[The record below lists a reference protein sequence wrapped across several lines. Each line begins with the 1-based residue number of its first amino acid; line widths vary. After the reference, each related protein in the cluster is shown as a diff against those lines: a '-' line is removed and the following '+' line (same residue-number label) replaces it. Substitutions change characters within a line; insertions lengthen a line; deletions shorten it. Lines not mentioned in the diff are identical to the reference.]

1 MKYDNHNSL
10 VWSNE
15 LDMNK
20 NYLGREKH
28 TDLKRFLIELNQI
41 NALKI
46 SDNIEMN
53 YSLLKNHLTSNV
65 YKEEK
70 LKYSEWNLIG
80 LLYNVSL
87 QIDAMSND
95 DYYTDNQISY
105 IAKSIEEIQQLI
117 KYRVD
122 DKSYSV
128 NIDFAFNY
136 LKQKTLKYKEL
147 HNGYFTSLMSNI
159 NKIEKW
165 YNKDYQK
172 YPVYIFFESNDKFL
186 KYIKL
191 NNRID
196 IKGFKDMGKNDI
208 IKNISYVLDL
218 SLPVFLKNND
228 EPVWT
233 NYDDTL
239 GVMNWALD
247 SLDNMAFNCI
257 DKISPF
263 EIKNDH
269 QNAKLLAEGLNDI
282 KNINIELD
290 KIYSNIV
297 YFKLKEPSLDISS
310 KLVKLME
317 DRKIL
322 FFEVSPNRYRLVTH
336 YGIDSKDIESV
347 LINFNEIL

>member
-165 YNKDYQK
+165 YNK
-172 YPVYIFFESNDKFL
+172 
-186 KYIKL
+186 
-191 NNRID
+191 
-196 IKGFKDMGKNDI
+196 
-208 IKNISYVLDL
+208 
-218 SLPVFLKNND
+218 
-228 EPVWT
+228 
-233 NYDDTL
+233 
-239 GVMNWALD
+239 
-247 SLDNMAFNCI
+247 
-257 DKISPF
+257 
-263 EIKNDH
+263 
-269 QNAKLLAEGLNDI
+269 
-282 KNINIELD
+282 
-290 KIYSNIV
+290 
-297 YFKLKEPSLDISS
+297 
-310 KLVKLME
+310 
-317 DRKIL
+317 
-322 FFEVSPNRYRLVTH
+322 
-336 YGIDSKDIESV
+336 
-347 LINFNEIL
+347 